1 MPDESSYPN
10 NHGDIL
16 RSYHLDDVSEENVD
30 ALWRQLLVYKT
41 FADNDVSGARA
52 RRVEAEATR
61 EQAQVEAI
69 RSTQLMCAR
78 MKSEAELELQEASK
92 VREKAHIALED
103 AHAEIEKS
111 KEAKAQAEKER
122 QKIIAEAQKKAQE
135 IIDASQ
141 EIAQRETTQLRL
153 HALTKVKAIM
163 SRVPDMR
170 QQAQQRLAF
179 ETASRAQELRDFLQA
194 VQRDLLFLSQ
204 LKVVRELV
212 RAEAIGGSEQVAY
225 LRKQA
230 EEELLIFSQGKRA
243 YYQVRYLNSR
253 GRDDVS
259 QVV

>member
-1 MPDESSYPN
+1 MPDESSYSN

-111 KEAKAQAEKER
+111 KEAKVQAEKER

-141 EIAQRETTQLRL
+141 EIAQRETTQLRRQ
-153 HALTKVKAIM
+153 ALTEVKAIM
-163 SRVPDMR
+163 SRVQDMR
-170 QQAQQRLAF
+170 EAADEEL
-179 ETASRAQELRDFLQA
+179 ETQKILSNIAKLKATSRWVMTEPEAGNN
-194 VQRDLLFLSQ
+194 DLLPQEWAGDHASNGGASAHHESQ
-204 LKVVRELV
+204 HDSKSASAKEKK
-212 RAEAIGGSEQVAY
+212 ASKAS
-225 LRKQA
+225 K
-230 EEELLIFSQGKRA
+230 K
-243 YYQVRYLNSR
+243 
-253 GRDDVS
+253 
-259 QVV
+259 